1 MLTDDRAVEL
11 ENILLDFSIQGI
23 RDRSSQPRRLLPVGT
38 CHNPACGEI
47 VGKGQ
52 LFCNSVC
59 ATRYERQKTLN
70 GNQS

>member
-11 ENILLDFSIQGI
+11 ENQRLSFSIQGI
-23 RDRSSQPRRLLPVGT
+23 RDRINRPRRLLPIGT

-52 LFCNSVC
+52 LFCNSIC
-59 ATRYERQKTLN
+59 ATRYERQKALT
-70 GNQS
+70 GEPS